1 MLEDELDV
9 ARLQAT
15 LKRMAARRLDHRAL
29 KRCSPLA
36 FPLMVEMFREKLT
49 NETLSARI
57 DRMVAQ
63 LEKAAG

>member
-1 MLEDELDV
+1 
-9 ARLQAT
+9 
-15 LKRMAARRLDHRAL
+15 MASRRLDHRAL

-49 NETLSARI
+49 NESLSSRI
-57 DRMVAQ
+57 ERMVAQ